1 MAKLK
6 PSWIVD
12 VPWSITLPADQPIS
26 VNDLKGHDQILRGH
40 GPNNQTR
47 LWRIGRG
54 NRCVLPYLIPQS
66 QGLTSRFVLAWAFV
80 APLVQ
85 IADPS
90 VVLPLEAVRRLVP
103 EYDPLQHVVM
113 RQETLAD
120 EALREFFHTRRSE
133 PCIWE
138 NELCVVLKVREEDVA
153 VAPIDTPVHP
163 FTDACDDTFIP

>member
-1 MAKLK
+1 MATLR

-12 VPWSITLPADQPIS
+12 APWSITLPADQPIS
-26 VNDLKGHDQILRGH
+26 VNDLKGHDQILPGH

-47 LWRIGRG
+47 LWGIGR
-54 NRCVLPYLIPQS
+54 LIPQS